1 MNWNFFKSASPLFPF
16 RWLIIA
22 TLVLAGWLLYAD
34 RTGWRIATFSNQQQW
49 TANGLGHHK

>member
-1 MNWNFFKSASPLFPF
+1 MNWNIFKSASPLFPF

-34 RTGWRIATFSNQQQW
+34 RTGWRIATFSNHQQW
-49 TANGLGHHK
+49 TANGPGHHK